1 MKMDT
6 MTMVSE
12 LYILPSNHM
21 TEEIQMPLQSSLIHW
36 RTNQPA
42 NFMIYLTWATDG
54 YTHD

>member
-1 MKMDT
+1 
-6 MTMVSE
+6 
-12 LYILPSNHM
+12 M